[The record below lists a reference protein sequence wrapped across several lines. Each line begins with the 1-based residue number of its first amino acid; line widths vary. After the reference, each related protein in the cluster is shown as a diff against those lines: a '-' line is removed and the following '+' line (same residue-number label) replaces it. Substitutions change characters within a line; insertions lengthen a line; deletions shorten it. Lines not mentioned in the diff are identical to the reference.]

1 MEQETLGVEMTRNVV
16 GGQNSYVGK
25 SNYFID
31 WIRHTV
37 RNEKARFHRAFP
49 GRVRFYGA
57 WNNFEEATKAIP
69 KHKLAGY
76 NHKELSTIGFEE
88 MSSVL
93 PWDYPVIYWL
103 SRILNS
109 DSILLDAGGHMGTK
123 FRAFSSYVEII
134 PSVRWVVYD
143 LPKIAEE
150 GRRLAAQNG
159 LSSLEFISDLSDAPN
174 ADILLASGL
183 LQYVDQSLGDLLNC
197 LPARS
202 KYVLLNK
209 VAVRDGER
217 VVTLENFD
225 FAVVPY
231 HIRSRAELFA
241 DIDAAGYDILDQWTI
256 PSLSHAIPTH
266 PNLGRSE
273 SLGFCLRAR

>member
-1 MEQETLGVEMTRNVV
+1 
-16 GGQNSYVGK
+16 
-25 SNYFID
+25 
-31 WIRHTV
+31 
-37 RNEKARFHRAFP
+37 
-49 GRVRFYGA
+49 
-57 WNNFEEATKAIP
+57 
-69 KHKLAGY
+69 
-76 NHKELSTIGFEE
+76 
-88 MSSVL
+88 
-93 PWDYPVIYWL
+93 
-103 SRILNS
+103 
-109 DSILLDAGGHMGTK
+109 MGTK

-150 GRRLAAQNG
+150 GRRHAAQNG

-256 PSLSHAIPTH
+256 LSLNHAIPTH

-273 SLGFCLRAR
+273 SLGFVCAQDSPTSGLHQIDAIVSSRKPAGNRIDDPPAGCEMNGFWSWQLRISNRQQFSGQTRIAPIQCQRSISLVRAHPRRDRASMPWPRSTGRPCAVANQVIGTCTNL